1 MREWRASG
9 VPVPRPRVPVV
20 TVADWLAAGQAR
32 LGLELVAGAA
42 GMQRRI
48 GEAAIHRPGLALTG
62 FFRHFPPRRIQLLGL
77 AEMSYLASLAGGARA
92 DRLRRL
98 FAQRIPC
105 VVVSRRQKIPP
116 ELVRLG
122 EAFRTPVLRTPLVTK
137 HFVNAAT
144 LVMERLM
151 APQVLVQGTMVDI
164 LGIGV
169 LLEGPPGVGKSET
182 ALDLI
187 VKGHRLVADDVTM
200 LRRDSAGVII
210 GMPAGVTRYHLEIRG
225 LGIIH
230 VPSLFG
236 VASVLAEKRL
246 DLIASL
252 CPLPAAAGDRS
263 GQGSGKRT
271 VLGMEIPTIAIPVAP
286 GRDVA
291 NIVEAA
297 ALDQQLK
304 RLGHDAAKELDEKL
318 IAVLAGGR
326 RRA

>member
-1 MREWRASG
+1 MTKRRSPA
-9 VPVPRPRVPVV
+9 VPVPRPRVPAV

-62 FFRHFPPRRIQLLGL
+62 FFRHFAPRRIQLLGL
-77 AEMSYLASLAGGARA
+77 AEMSYLASLAREARE
-92 DRLRRL
+92 DRLRQL

-105 VVVSRRQKIPP
+105 VVVARRQRIPP
-116 ELVRLG
+116 ELAKLG
-122 EAFRTPVLRTPLVTK
+122 EAFGTPVLRTPMVTK

-151 APQVLVQGTMVDI
+151 APQMLVQGTMVDI

-169 LLEGPPGVGKSET
+169 LLEGPPGIGKSEA

-200 LRRDSAGVII
+200 LRRDSTGVVI

-225 LGIIH
+225 VGIIH

-252 CPLPAAAGDRS
+252 SPPQASAAGDRS
-263 GQGSGKRT
+263 GQGSGTRT
-271 VLGMEIPTIAIPVAP
+271 VLGTEIPTIVIPVAP
-286 GRDVA
+286 GRDIA

-326 RRA
+326 R